1 MSTQI
6 VQERMLIGG
15 HWVHKN
21 ESIDVFDPGTGD
33 LIATVPEATVED
45 VEFAIETAREGLQK
59 SARLPVHERMRILQ
73 DAASYIE
80 SNQDVYVTTIVL
92 ESSKT
97 IREARKE
104 VKRCIETLRISAE
117 EARRI
122 EGETIP
128 FSQMP
133 GHENRVGY
141 VYRFPV
147 GIVAAITPFN
157 DPLNL
162 VAHKVGPAIA
172 AGNAVIVKPA
182 TATPLSA
189 IRLAEAFLHAGLP
202 KEILSVVTGRGA
214 QICDPLVEHEDV
226 RFVSF
231 TGGYETGK
239 EITRKVGVKKTAME
253 LGSNSPT
260 IVLEDADLNEA
271 VLSTVSGSFGVAGQ
285 NCIGVQRIF
294 VHHGIYEAFL
304 KQFITATKK
313 LKVGLKTDESTDLG
327 PLISEKEAKRVEGW
341 IREAVKMGAKVKC
354 GGKRTRAFLEPTVL
368 TEVPK
373 TATLA
378 QYEVFGPVVIIESI
392 SSLIEGIERSNQTGY
407 GLQAGI
413 FTSKLEEAFEAIHQ
427 LQYGGV
433 MINDSSDVRIDS
445 MPFGGIKGSGIGREG
460 VRYAI
465 EAMTEQKVVA
475 FKLKNAPFFY
485 GD

>member
-1 MSTQI
+1 MKNQI

-15 HWVHKN
+15 EWVKAK
-21 ESIDVFDPGTGD
+21 EEMDVFDPGTGE
-33 LIATVPEATVED
+33 LIATVPSASVED
-45 VEFAIETAREGLQK
+45 VKEAIKKAKDGAKK
-59 SARLPVHERMRILQ
+59 SANLSVHERMNILHK
-73 DAASYIE
+73 AASYIE
-80 SNQDVYVTTIVL
+80 ANKTSFVNTIVA

-104 VKRCIETLRISAE
+104 VIRCIETLRLSAE

-122 EGETIP
+122 DGETIP

-133 GHENRVGY
+133 GHETRVGY

-182 TATPLSA
+182 SLTPLSA
-189 IRLAEAFLHAGLP
+189 LRLAEAFLHAGLP
-202 KEILSVVTGRGA
+202 ASILSVITGRGSN
-214 QICDPLVEHEDV
+214 ICDPLVEHDDV
-226 RFVSF
+226 RFISF

-239 EITRKVGVKKTAME
+239 EITKKAGVKKTGME

-260 IVLEDADLNEA
+260 IILKDANVEEA
-271 VLSTVSGSFGVAGQ
+271 ISSTVSGAFGVAGQ
-285 NCIGVQRIF
+285 NCIGVQRIYVEYPLYQTFLTRF
-294 VHHGIYEAFL
+294 VKE
-304 KQFITATKK
+304 TKK
-313 LKVGLKTDESTDLG
+313 LKVGTKSEETTDIG
-327 PLISEKEAKRVEGW
+327 PMISEKEAKRVESW
-341 IREAVKMGAKVKC
+341 IVEAKKLGASICC
-354 GGKRTRAFLEPTVL
+354 GGERKKAYVEPTVL
-368 TEVPK
+368 TNVPIQ
-373 TATLA
+373 ATIA
-378 QYEVFGPVVIIESI
+378 TQEVFGPVV
-392 SSLIEGIERSNQTGY
+392 LIEPVDSLQEAIEQSNDSGY

-413 FTSKLEEAFEAIHQ
+413 FTEKLETAFQAIHE
-427 LQYGGV
+427 LQFGGV
-433 MINDSSDVRIDS
+433 MINDSSDVRIDG

-475 FKLKNAPFFY
+475 FKLQK
-485 GD
+485 

>member
-6 VQERMLIGG
+6 TQERMLIGG
-15 HWVHKN
+15 RWVHKN
-21 ESIDVFDPGTGD
+21 ESIDVYDPGTGE

-45 VEFAIETAREGLQK
+45 VEFAIETAREGLLK
-59 SARLPVHERMRILQ
+59 SARLPVHERMRILHG
-73 DAASYIE
+73 AASYIE
-80 SNQDVYVTTIVL
+80 SNQDVYVRTIVL

-104 VKRCIETLRISAE
+104 VNRCIETLRISAE

-202 KEILSVVTGRGA
+202 EEVLSVLTGRGA
-214 QICDPLVEHEDV
+214 KICDPLIEHEEV

-231 TGGYETGK
+231 TGGYTTGK
-239 EITRKVGVKKTAME
+239 EITRKAGVKKTAME

-260 IVLEDADLNEA
+260 IVLEDADIAEA
-271 VLSTVSGSFGVAGQ
+271 VSATVSGSFGVAGQ

-294 VHHGIYEAFL
+294 VDNSIYKTFL
-304 KQFITATKK
+304 DQFITATKK
-313 LKVGLKTDESTDLG
+313 LKVGLKTDETTDMG
-327 PLISEKEAKRVEGW
+327 PLISEKEAERVERW
-341 IREAVKMGAKVKC
+341 ITEAIRLGAKLRC
-354 GGKRTRAFLEPTVL
+354 GGRRTKAFLEPTVL
-368 TEVPK
+368 TEVPE
-373 TATLA
+373 TAA
-378 QYEVFGPVVIIESI
+378 ISQYEVFGPVVMIESVH
-392 SSLIEGIERSNQTGY
+392 SLNEAIQRSNQTGY

-413 FTSKLEEAFEAIHQ
+413 FTSNLEEAFEAVHQ
-427 LQYGGV
+427 LQFGGV
-433 MINDSSDVRIDS
+433 MINDSSDVRIDA

-475 FKLKNAPFFY
+475 FKLKKTPFF
-485 GD
+485 

>member
-1 MSTQI
+1 MAKQI
-6 VQERMLIGG
+6 VKERMLIGG
-15 HWVHKN
+15 EWIDRK
-21 ESIDVFDPGTGD
+21 ESIDVYDPGTGN
-33 LIATVPEATVED
+33 LIATVPAATVED
-45 VEFAIETAREGLQK
+45 VDLAIAQARVG
-59 SARLPVHERMRILQ
+59 ARKNASLPVHERMRILHA
-73 DAASYIE
+73 AASYIE
-80 SNQDVYVTTIVL
+80 TNGDVFARTIVL

-172 AGNAVIVKPA
+172 SGNAVIVKPA
-182 TATPLSA
+182 SVTPLSA
-189 IRLAEAFLHAGLP
+189 LRLAEAFLHAGLP
-202 KEILSVVTGRGA
+202 ADVLSVVTGHGSI
-214 QICDPLVEHEDV
+214 ICDPLVKHDDV

-239 EITRKVGVKKTAME
+239 EISRKVGVKKTAME

-260 IVLEDADLNEA
+260 IILKDADIKEA
-271 VLSTVSGSFGVAGQ
+271 VSATISGAFGVAGQ
-285 NCIGVQRIF
+285 NCIGVQRIY
-294 VHHGIYEAFL
+294 VERSVYESFL
-304 KQFITATKK
+304 AEFI
-313 LKVGLKTDESTDLG
+313 LKTKQLRMGAKSDETTDVG
-327 PLISEKEAKRVEGW
+327 PMISEKEAKRVEHW
-341 IREAVKMGAKVKC
+341 IHEAKKLGATVCC
-354 GGKRTRAFLEPTVL
+354 GSKRRKAFLEPTVL
-368 TEVPK
+368 TDVPK
-373 TATLA
+373 AATIA
-378 QYEVFGPVVIIESI
+378 NQEVFGPVV
-392 SSLIEGIERSNQTGY
+392 LIEAVNTLAEAIERSNDTDY

-413 FTSKLEEAFEAIHQ
+413 FTGNIEHAFKAIHG
-427 LQYGGV
+427 LQFGGV
-433 MINDSSDVRIDS
+433 MINDSSDVRIDG

-475 FKLKNAPFFY
+475 FNLQRRM
-485 GD
+485 